1 MIRIPEFHSR
11 DPGSI
16 PEVAYFFFTRRNVI
30 FLKLLLKESF
40 AMLIIKYE
48 NNKTAKDTNITT
60 INLYDFKIYECILCT
75 ANVTNIVKLPKC
87 IDIVAWSSGLKQRS
101 PERIAR
107 VRISTATFFSPISW
121 IFRQRT

>member
-1 MIRIPEFHSR
+1 
-11 DPGSI
+11 
-16 PEVAYFFFTRRNVI
+16 
-30 FLKLLLKESF
+30 
-40 AMLIIKYE
+40 MLIIKYE

-87 IDIVAWSSGLKQRS
+87 IDIVPWSSGLKQRL